1 MYLNDKEVTDSEQER
16 PEPIIEP
23 QEVTPQSIFDHDL
36 DESELGELLGDSIL
50 EEASANR
57 TSGRRTRRPV
67 LYNETALSRKA
78 WADAQE
84 IRNG

>member
-1 MYLNDKEVTDSEQER
+1 MLIGHLAVE
-16 PEPIIEP
+16 
-23 QEVTPQSIFDHDL
+23 L
-36 DESELGELLGDSIL
+36 D
-50 EEASANR
+50 
-57 TSGRRTRRPV
+57 RRPV